1 MRKADQISRNV
12 RGIAKSKN
20 IATPANLAAPL
31 TRAIIGSILAR
42 CRDRATDDAV
52 SRRSRKRP
60 ASVLTRAID
69 AQGETDAWRS

>member
-52 SRRSRKRP
+52 SRGVGN
-60 ASVLTRAID
+60 VLRAF
-69 AQGETDAWRS
+69 